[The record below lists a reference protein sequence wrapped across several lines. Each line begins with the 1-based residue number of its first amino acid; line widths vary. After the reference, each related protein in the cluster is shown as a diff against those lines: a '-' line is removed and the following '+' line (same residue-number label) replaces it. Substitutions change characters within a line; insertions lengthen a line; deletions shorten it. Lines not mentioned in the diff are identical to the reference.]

1 MKCLIY
7 AYDTM
12 YGGLHGMYDW
22 TIEDVEPSEA
32 EDIGYQMSVD
42 IIESY
47 SYTHDMPEDCDSEE
61 YDEWLDS
68 MIAYEIYPI
77 KKEYQNQTLE
87 IEENSNIE
95 EIINR
100 YCCH

>member
-32 EDIGYQMSVD
+32 EDIGYQMSIDV
-42 IIESY
+42 IESY

-77 KKEYQNQTLE
+77 KEEYQNQILE
-87 IEENSNIE
+87 IEENSDIE